1 MLGASRIDGVATTIL
16 AIFQQEGQNESTNF
30 PGRYALVFLGEYLM
44 PKRTYQPKIRRRL
57 RVHGFRSRMK
67 TKGGRKVLKNRR
79 AKGRSLLAPKMNNHV
94 KRINWNGTSA
104 TAYRSVKR
112 YGGGK

>member
-1 MLGASRIDGVATTIL
+1 
-16 AIFQQEGQNESTNF
+16 
-30 PGRYALVFLGEYLM
+30 M
-44 PKRTYQPKIRRRL
+44 PKRTYQPKKRRRM

-67 TKGGRKVLKNRR
+67 TRGGRSVIRARR
-79 AKGRSLLAPKMNNHV
+79 AKGRSQMAVSMNNHV
-94 KRINWNGTSA
+94 KRVNWNGSSA

>member
-1 MLGASRIDGVATTIL
+1 
-16 AIFQQEGQNESTNF
+16 
-30 PGRYALVFLGEYLM
+30 M

-67 TKGGRKVLKNRR
+67 TKGGRKILKNRR
-79 AKGRSLLAPKMNNHV
+79 SKGRKQLSPKMNNHV
-94 KRINWNGTSA
+94 KRVNWNGTSA

-112 YGGGK
+112 FGGGK